1 MVRIMSKIL
10 QLSNKINYSFSIT
23 FLLNL
28 LVFLITINSNSFAGT
43 TGKISGKIID
53 KETKEPIIGAN
64 VVVEGTYF
72 GAATDIEGYFYM
84 NNVTP
89 GKYRV
94 KISAIGFHKVTVE
107 NVGVRIDLTTNLD
120 VELTSEAITLGEVVV
135 QATAPLVTKDLTSSS
150 AIVSAEDIK
159 MMPVENLGQ
168 VIRLQAGV
176 VDGHFRGG
184 RSNEVAYLIDGIPVN
199 DAFNNSLSV
208 TVENSSIRELEVIS
222 GTFNAEYGSA
232 MSGVVNIVT
241 KEGSQKYEGY
251 ASAYVGNYFTQH
263 KDIFY
268 NLNKANLNGPKDLQ
282 FNFSGPTQIV
292 DGLTFFL
299 TGRYFKDD
307 GYMYGRRFFLNTD
320 VAPIIPDPAN
330 PQVFYFVNPP
340 NDNRDSAFVPMNP
353 EENKSF
359 NAKLTYGLPDLN
371 LKFTYSFFWDDHE
384 NKYYNHAQRFAP
396 DGLKTHFRT
405 NYVNNFQISYFPTQS
420 TFATLK
426 YSNNTN
432 TYEGYLYPD
441 VFDPITQQYLPDPR
455 YVDPTLS
462 SALSSYTFNYGGNE
476 IDRYDRY
483 TKSNLIL
490 LAIESQVSKEHKVK
504 FGAEGRFHQLYNHW
518 KEIRNQTESE
528 GIWTPGYADVGT
540 KYHIEYYRKPFEIAA
555 YLQDKMEYDIMIINA
570 GIRLDYFNSKT
581 TLPIDI
587 RNPLD
592 NPNFY
597 DSSLVKYGSLG
608 NRKAEVE
615 WQISPRFGIS
625 FPISDQG
632 AIHFSYGHFFQLPP
646 FENLYTN
653 HNYLID
659 QTSGLNDFVGN
670 PELKAQKT
678 VKYELG
684 IQQVLFPN
692 ISLDAS
698 VYYSDI
704 RNLLGIEILET
715 YEGFLFGRYINR
727 DYGNVKGLIL
737 TLEKRYSDFFSAKVD
752 YTFQVARGNASDPLQ
767 NFYNNQS
774 DPPVETTKKVVP
786 LNWDQTSTL
795 NLIATVGDPMDWT
808 VGLIF
813 TYGSG
818 TPYTEDER
826 YTKGLRFE
834 NNGKKPTTLNLDLKA
849 TKNFQLFGL
858 DIGAYLVIYNVL
870 DIKNEY
876 GVSASTGR
884 AGQDLA
890 AEEYTGFIYG
900 LNTKEEY
907 LLNPQDYSVPRQIR
921 IGFGFGF

>member
-1 MVRIMSKIL
+1 MKLKLTKGTNPTFSISSIINFFMAFL
-10 QLSNKINYSFSIT
+10 LLSNFSYS
-23 FLLNL
+23 
-28 LVFLITINSNSFAGT
+28 GT
-43 TGKISGKIID
+43 TGKISGKVLD
-53 KETKEPIIGAN
+53 KETKEAILGAN
-64 VVVEGTYF
+64 IVIQGTYF
-72 GAATDIEGYFYM
+72 GAATDIEGYYYI

-89 GKYRV
+89 GKYKV
-94 KISAIGFHKVTVE
+94 IISAIGYHKVTFE

-135 QATAPLVTKDLTSSS
+135 QATAPLITKDLTSTS
-150 AIVSAEDIK
+150 AIVSSDDIQ

-199 DAFNNSLSV
+199 DAYNNNLSV
-208 TVENSSIRELEVIS
+208 TVENQSIRQLEVIS

-232 MSGVVNIVT
+232 MSGIVNIVT

-251 ASAYVGNYFTQH
+251 VSGYVGNYFSSHNSEGQIVNSYGHYFTSY
-263 KDIFY
+263 DEPFY
-268 NLNKANLNGPKDLQ
+268 NLNKFNLAGPKDLQ

-307 GYMYGRRFFLNTD
+307 GYLYGRRIYSTTD
-320 VAPIIPDPAN
+320 RAPFVPDPSIPEFFIIQN
-330 PQVFYFVNPP
+330 HG
-340 NDNRDSAFVPMNP
+340 DSAYVPMSP
-353 EENKSF
+353 DESKSF
-359 NAKLTYGLPDLN
+359 NGKLTYSLPDYN
-371 LKFTYSFFWDDHE
+371 LKFAYSFFWDDHE
-384 NKYYNHAQRFAP
+384 NRYYSHDYRLAP

-405 NYVNNFQISYFPTQS
+405 NYVHNFQLSYFPTQS

-426 YSNNTN
+426 FSHNNN
-432 TYEGYLYPD
+432 SYKGYLYED
-441 VFDPITQQYLPDPR
+441 EYDPR
-455 YVDPTLS
+455 YIDPNNSTVI
-462 SALSSYTFNYGGNE
+462 SSYTFRHGGNE
-476 IDRYDRY
+476 IDRYDRF

-490 LAIESQVSKEHKVK
+490 FAVESQVSKEHKVK
-504 FGAEGRFHQLYNHW
+504 IGAEGRFHQLHNHY
-518 KEIRNQTESE
+518 KEIRNLTESE
-528 GIWTPGYADVGT
+528 GTWTIGYAQEGT
-540 KYHIEYYRKPFEIAA
+540 KYHVRYYRKPYELAA
-555 YLQDKMEYDIMIINA
+555 YIQDKMEYDIMIINA
-570 GIRLDYFNSKT
+570 GIRFDYFNSNT
-581 TLPIDI
+581 TMPVDL
-587 RNPLD
+587 RNPL
-592 NPNFY
+592 NNANFP
-597 DSSLVKYGSLG
+597 GANE
-608 NRKAEVE
+608 NRNAEAEYQV
-615 WQISPRFGIS
+615 SPRFGVS

-646 FENLYTN
+646 FENLYAN

-659 QTSGLNDFVGN
+659 QTSGLNNFVGN

-704 RNLLGIEILET
+704 RNLLGIEILDT
-715 YEGFLFGRYINR
+715 YEGFVFGRYINR
-727 DYGNVKGLIL
+727 DYGNVKGLVL
-737 TLEKRYSDFFSAKVD
+737 TMEKRYADLFSAKVD
-752 YTFQVARGNASDPLQ
+752 YTYQVARGNASDPLQ

-774 DPPVETTKKVVP
+774 DPPVEETKKVVP

-795 NLIATVGDPMDWT
+795 NVIATIGDPLDWT

-818 TPYTEDER
+818 TPYTEDPR
-826 YTKGLRFE
+826 YTRGLRFE
-834 NNGKKPTTLNLDLKA
+834 NNGKKPTTMNLDMKA
-849 TKNFQLFGL
+849 TKNFEVFGL
-858 DIGAYLVIYNVL
+858 YISAYLMIYNVL

-876 GVSASTGR
+876 GVSSSTGR

-890 AEEYTGFIYG
+890 AEEYIGYIYG
-900 LNTKEEY
+900 LNTKAEY
-907 LLNPQDYSVPRQIR
+907 LLNPQDYSAPRQIR

>member
-1 MVRIMSKIL
+1 MSGLPKNHIHSISL
-10 QLSNKINYSFSIT
+10 NTFFYSVLT
-23 FLLNL
+23 FC
-28 LVFLITINSNSFAGT
+28 FLYNSLAFGGT
-43 TGKISGKIID
+43 TGKISGKVLD

-64 VVVEGTYF
+64 IVIQGTYF
-72 GAATDIEGYFYM
+72 GAATDIEGYYYI

-89 GKYRV
+89 GKYNV
-94 KISAIGFHKVTVE
+94 VISAIGYHKITFE
-107 NVGVRIDLTTNLD
+107 NVVVRIDLTTNLD
-120 VELTSEAITLGEVVV
+120 VDLTSEAITLGEVVV
-135 QATAPLVTKDLTSSS
+135 QATAPLITKDLTSTS
-150 AIVSAEDIK
+150 AIVTSDDIQ

-199 DAFNNSLSV
+199 DAFNNNLSV
-208 TVENSSIRELEVIS
+208 TVENNSIRQLEVIS

-232 MSGVVNIVT
+232 MSGIVNIVT

-251 ASAYVGNYFTQH
+251 ASVYLGNYFTQH
-263 KDIFY
+263 KAIFY
-268 NLNKANLNGPKDLQ
+268 NLNKFNLAGPKDFQ
-282 FNFSGPTQIV
+282 FNFGGPTQIV

-307 GYMYGRRFFLNTD
+307 GYMYGRRYFLTTD
-320 VAPIIPDPAN
+320 RAPIIPDPSIPEFFIIQN
-330 PQVFYFVNPP
+330 HG
-340 NDNRDSAFVPMNP
+340 DSAYAPMNP
-353 EENKSF
+353 EENLSF
-359 NAKLTYGLPDLN
+359 NGKLTYGLPGLN
-371 LKFTYSFFWDDHE
+371 LKFAYSFFWDDHE
-384 NKYYNHAQRFAP
+384 NRYYDHAYRLAP

-405 NYVNNFQISYFPTQS
+405 NYVHNLQISYFPTQS

-426 YSNNTN
+426 FSHNYN
-432 TYEGYLYPD
+432 TYKGYLYAD
-441 VFDPITQQYLPDPR
+441 EYDPR
-455 YVDPTLS
+455 YIDPNNSTVI
-462 SALSSYTFNYGGNE
+462 SSYTFRYGGND
-476 IDRYDRY
+476 IDRYNRY

-490 LAIESQVSKEHKVK
+490 LAAESQITKEHKIK
-504 FGAEGRFHQLYNHW
+504 IGAEGRFHQLFNFW

-528 GIWTPGYADVGT
+528 GTWTIGYAQEGT
-540 KYHIEYYRKPFEIAA
+540 KYHVKYYRKPYELAA
-555 YLQDKMEYDIMIINA
+555 YIQDKMEYDIMIINA
-570 GIRLDYFNSKT
+570 GVRFDYFNSNT
-581 TLPIDI
+581 NLPIDI

-597 DSSLVKYGSLG
+597 DTTIAKYGALG

-615 WQISPRFGIS
+615 YQISPRFGVS

-646 FENLYTN
+646 FENLYAN

-659 QTSGLNDFVGN
+659 QTSGLNNFVGN

-684 IQQVLFPN
+684 LQQVLFPN

-698 VYYSDI
+698 IYYSDI

-715 YEGFLFGRYINR
+715 YEGFVFGRYINR

-795 NLIATVGDPMDWT
+795 NVIGSIGDPMDWT
-808 VGLIF
+808 LGLIF

-818 TPYTEDER
+818 TPYTEDPR
-826 YTKGLRFE
+826 YTRGLRFE
-834 NNGKKPTTLNLDLKA
+834 NNGKKPSTMNLDLKA

-858 DIGAYLVIYNVL
+858 NIGAYLMIYNVL

-890 AEEYTGFIYG
+890 AEEYIGFIYG

-907 LLNPQDYSVPRQIR
+907 LLNPQDYSAPRQIR